1 MTGTGNVAGLAARH
15 RPTLDAALTAIGTRE
30 FFTHFPEQ
38 AKAYPAEAAAEG
50 KSWFDAALG
59 TAFPLEQP
67 GTDGQVGAERSPY
80 GFELNV
86 TYPHAD
92 LDTLLPAMA
101 AAIPAWR
108 DAGAETRALVC
119 IEILTQLNE
128 RSFQIAHAAMHTSGQ
143 AFGMAFQAAG
153 PHAQDRGLE
162 AVVYGYQ
169 AQADH
174 VASAVWEKP
183 QGSRGSIRLA
193 KKWRTVPRGIAL
205 VIGCNTFPTW
215 NGYPGLFASL
225 VTGNAVVVKPH
236 PGAVLPLALTVGVA
250 REVLAEYGFDPNL
263 VALVTE
269 TVDIDGAAEGVAK
282 TLALR
287 PEVKI
292 VDFTGS
298 TEFGDWL
305 ERNAVQAQVYTEKA
319 GINTIVVDSF
329 QAEEYPA
336 ALGHLAFSLSLYTAQ
351 MCTSPQNILVPRT
364 GITVGGEA
372 KSFDDFA
379 ADLAGAVD
387 ALLGDPAKASAV
399 LGAVVNPFIT
409 ERLVKAEGVGKTIL
423 ASRVVEHPEYP
434 EATVRSP
441 LIAAI
446 DAEDA
451 EVYTHEWFGPISF
464 LIATDST
471 EHSVELY
478 RSTVV
483 DHGALT
489 AAVYSTDE
497 SVIDAAEEATWEAG
511 ANLSINLT
519 GAVYM
524 NQSAGF
530 SDYHGTG
537 LNPAANSAYT
547 DPAFVA
553 SRFRRVQS
561 RRPA

>member
-1 MTGTGNVAGLAARH
+1 MTGTGNVAELVARH
-15 RPTLDAALTAIGTRE
+15 RPTLDAALAAVGSRE
-30 FFTHFPEQ
+30 FFTHFPEHV
-38 AKAYPAEAAAEG
+38 KAYPAEGAAEG
-50 KSWFDAALG
+50 KAWFDAALG
-59 TAFPLEQP
+59 TEFALDQP
-67 GTDGQVGAERSPY
+67 GTDGRTGAERSPY
-80 GFELNV
+80 GFDLGV
-86 TYPHAD
+86 SYPHAD
-92 LDTLLPAMA
+92 PDTLLPALS

-108 DAGAETRALVC
+108 DAGAEVRAAVC
-119 IEILTQLNE
+119 IEILTRLNR
-128 RSFQIAHAAMHTSGQ
+128 RSFEIAHAAMHTSGQ

-162 AVVYGYQ
+162 AVVYAYR
-169 AQADH
+169 AQTDH
-174 VASAVWEKP
+174 AESAVWEKP
-183 QGSRGSIRLA
+183 QGSRPPIRLA

-205 VIGCNTFPTW
+205 VVGCNTFPTW

-225 VTGNAVVVKPH
+225 ATGNAVLVKPH
-236 PGAVLPLALTVGVA
+236 PGAVLPLAVTVETA
-250 REVLAEYGFDPNL
+250 RSVLAEYGFDPNL
-263 VALVTE
+263 VALAADGVGP
-269 TVDIDGAAEGVAK
+269 DGASEGLAK

-292 VDFTGS
+292 IDFTGS
-298 TEFGDWL
+298 TGFGDWL
-305 ERNAVQAQVYTEKA
+305 ERNAAQAQVYTEKA
-319 GINTIVVDSF
+319 GVNTIVVDSF
-329 QAEEYPA
+329 PAEEYQA

-351 MCTSPQNILVPRT
+351 MCTSPQNILVPRD
-364 GITVGGEA
+364 GIRVGGEP
-372 KSFDDFA
+372 KSFEDFA

-387 ALLGDPAKASAV
+387 GLLGDPAKAGQI

-409 ERLVKAEGVGKTIL
+409 ERLAKAQSVGKTVL
-423 ASRVVEHPEYP
+423 ASRSVELPEYP
-434 EATVRSP
+434 EATVRTP

-464 LIATDST
+464 LIGTDST
-471 EHSVELY
+471 AHSIELY
-478 RSTVV
+478 RTTVGA
-483 DHGALT
+483 HGALT

-497 SVIDAAEEATWEAG
+497 SVVDAAEEATWEAG
-511 ANLSINLT
+511 ANLSVNLT
-519 GAVYM
+519 GGIYM

-547 DPAFVA
+547 DAAFVA

>member
-1 MTGTGNVAGLAARH
+1 MTGTGNVADLVAKH
-15 RPTLDAALTAIGTRE
+15 RPTLDAALAAIGSRE
-30 FFTHFPEQ
+30 FFTHFPEH
-38 AKAYPAEAAAEG
+38 AKAYPADGAATG
-50 KSWFDAALG
+50 KSWFDAVVGGEFALG
-59 TAFPLEQP
+59 QP

-80 GFELNV
+80 GFDLRV
-86 TYPHAD
+86 TYPKAD
-92 LDTLLPAMA
+92 LDALLPAMA

-108 DAGAETRALVC
+108 DAGAEVRAAVC
-119 IEILTQLNE
+119 IEILTRLNTL
-128 RSFQIAHAAMHTSGQ
+128 SFEIAHAAMHTSGQ

-169 AQADH
+169 AQAGH
-174 VASAVWEKP
+174 ASSAVWEKP
-183 QGSRGSIRLA
+183 QGSRPPIRLA
-193 KKWRTVPRGIAL
+193 KKWQTVPRGIAL
-205 VIGCNTFPTW
+205 VVGCNTFPTW

-236 PGAVLPLALTVGVA
+236 PGAILPLAVTVEAA
-250 REVLAEYGFDPNL
+250 RAVLAEYGFDPNL
-263 VALVTE
+263 VAL
-269 TVDIDGAAEGVAK
+269 AAEDDSRTTGAEGLAK
-282 TLALR
+282 TLAMR

-292 VDFTGS
+292 IDFTGS

-305 ERNAVQAQVYTEKA
+305 ERNALHAQVYTEKA

-329 QAEEYPA
+329 AADEYQA

-351 MCTSPQNILVPRT
+351 MCTAPQNILVPRT
-364 GITVGGEA
+364 GIRVGEEA

-379 ADLAGAVD
+379 ADLAGAVG
-387 ALLGDPAKASAV
+387 ALLGDPAKAGAI

-423 ASRVVEHPEYP
+423 ASRAVAHPEFP
-434 EATVRSP
+434 EATVRTP

-446 DAEDA
+446 DAEDT

-471 EHSVELY
+471 AQSIELY
-478 RSTVV
+478 RSTVLG
-483 DHGALT
+483 HGALT

-497 SVIDAAEEATWEAG
+497 AVIEAAEEATWEAG

-519 GAVYM
+519 GGIYM
-524 NQSAGF
+524 NQSSGF

-537 LNPAANSAYT
+537 LNPAANAAYT
-547 DPAFVA
+547 DAAFVA
-553 SRFRRVQS
+553 SRFRVVQS

>member
-1 MTGTGNVAGLAARH
+1 MTGTGNVAELVARH
-15 RPTLDAALTAIGTRE
+15 RPTLDAALAAVGTRE

-38 AKAYPAEAAAEG
+38 AKAYPAEAAAAG
-50 KSWFDAALG
+50 KSWFDASLG
-59 TAFPLEQP
+59 TAFPLDQP
-67 GTDGQVGAERSPY
+67 GTSGRVGAERSPY
-80 GFELNV
+80 GFDLGV
-86 TYPHAD
+86 TYPHPD
-92 LDTLLPAMA
+92 LEVLLPAMA

-108 DAGAETRALVC
+108 DAGAEVRAAVC
-119 IEILTQLNE
+119 IEILTRLNE
-128 RSFQIAHAAMHTSGQ
+128 QSFQIGHAAMHTSGQ

-174 VASAVWEKP
+174 IESAVWEKP
-183 QGSRGSIRLA
+183 QGSRGSIRLT

-205 VIGCNTFPTW
+205 VVGCNTFPTW

-225 VTGNAVVVKPH
+225 VTGNAVAVKPH
-236 PGAVLPLALTVGVA
+236 PGAVLPLAVTVDVA
-250 REVLAEYGFDPNL
+250 RTVLAEYGFDPNL
-263 VALVTE
+263 VTLVAE
-269 TVDIDGAAEGVAK
+269 APGEGVAK

-292 VDFTGS
+292 IDFTGS

-305 ERNAVQAQVYTEKA
+305 ERNAPQAQVYTEKA

-329 QAEEYPA
+329 QAEEYKA
-336 ALGHLAFSLSLYTAQ
+336 ALGHIAMSLSLYTAQ
-351 MCTSPQNILVPRT
+351 MCTAPQNILVPRD
-364 GITVGGEA
+364 GIRVGEET
-372 KSFDDFA
+372 KSFDEFA
-379 ADLAGAVD
+379 ADLAGAV
-387 ALLGDPAKASAV
+387 AGLLGDPGKASAI
-399 LGAVVNPFIT
+399 LGAVVNPAIL
-409 ERLVKAEGVGKTIL
+409 ERLAKAEGVGKTIL
-423 ASRVVEHPEYP
+423 ASRAIEHPEYAG
-434 EATVRSP
+434 ATVRSP

-471 EHSVELY
+471 AHSIELY
-478 RSTVV
+478 RSSVV
-483 DHGALT
+483 AHGALT
-489 AAVYSTDE
+489 AALYSTDE
-497 SVIDAAEEATWEAG
+497 AVIDAAEEATWEAG

-519 GAVYM
+519 GAVLM

-537 LNPAANSAYT
+537 LNPAANAAYT
-547 DPAFVA
+547 DAAFVA